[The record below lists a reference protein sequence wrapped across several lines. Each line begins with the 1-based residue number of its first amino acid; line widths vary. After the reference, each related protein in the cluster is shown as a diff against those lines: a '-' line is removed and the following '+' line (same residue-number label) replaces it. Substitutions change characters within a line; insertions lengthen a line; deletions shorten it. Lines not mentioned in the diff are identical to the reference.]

1 MGGDESGMASFQT
14 LRTRRS
20 VADVSAPRV
29 RYGLPRCFRG
39 EFGPGRLPALRLPVL
54 RVSALRAAGR
64 RGTGGEGTGGG
75 RGETRMK
82 AGAIPG
88 GGECGAGI
96 CFFGFGSGFCRGIC
110 YFCKK

>member
-20 VADVSAPRV
+20 VTDVSAPRV

-64 RGTGGEGTGGG
+64 RGTGGEGTDGGVV
-75 RGETRMK
+75 K
-82 AGAIPG
+82 PG
-88 GGECGAGI
+88 
-96 CFFGFGSGFCRGIC
+96 
-110 YFCKK
+110 

>member
-20 VADVSAPRV
+20 VTDVSAPRV

-75 RGETRMK
+75 VVK
-82 AGAIPG
+82 PG
-88 GGECGAGI
+88 
-96 CFFGFGSGFCRGIC
+96 
-110 YFCKK
+110 